1 VLKRDGIRL
10 EPGARVQ
17 LIGGGGGGWGD
28 PSERDQEAVRR
39 DVMLGYVTAPAAA
52 GAYGVDVDP
61 SADFANPDE
70 MTQ

>member
-1 VLKRDGIRL
+1 VK
-10 EPGARVQ
+10 
-17 LIGGGGGGWGD
+17 
-28 PSERDQEAVRR
+28 
-39 DVMLGYVTAPAAA
+39 LGYVTALAAA